1 MQFISVAVRQEI
13 VAAAEGAEPRGD
25 ASGVREMEQ
34 SPKPIRRVRFG
45 EFEVDFLERCLYR
58 QGLKIKLNE
67 RPLQVLSLLVARP
80 GEIVRREE
88 FQQTIWPSDANVD
101 FNANL
106 NTALTALRR
115 ALRDSPRNPIFIKTV
130 SRHGYRFIA
139 PVIWIEDD
147 RGSTRGVPRLLSPIP
162 ESVGA
167 DAPRREE
174 RTMLQRFIMIFRL
187 LLMLGALAR

>member
-1 MQFISVAVRQEI
+1 LFEIAATQEI
-13 VAAAEGAEPRGD
+13 VAAAEGAEAHGRAPR
-25 ASGVREMEQ
+25 VKKMER
-34 SPKPIRRVRFG
+34 SAKPIRRVRFG
-45 EFEVDFLERCLYR
+45 EFEVDFRERCLYR
-58 QGLKIKLNE
+58 QGLKIKINE
-67 RPLQVLSLLVARP
+67 RPLQVLSVLVGRP
-80 GEIVRREE
+80 GEIVLRDE

-106 NTALTALRR
+106 NTALTTLRR
-115 ALRDSPRNPIFIKTV
+115 ALRDSPRNPVFIKTV
-130 SRHGYRFIA
+130 PRHGYQFIA

-147 RGSTRGVPRLLSPIP
+147 RGSTHVVPRLLTTIP

-187 LLMLGALAR
+187 LLMLGVLARL